1 MTVKITNLSVQQRDS
16 NRVNVLVDGKYRFSL
31 DVSQVVSLGVKVG
44 REYEEQELDELEQ
57 ESQFGKL
64 YARALEYCL
73 MRPHSEREV
82 RDYLWRKTRPK
93 KILKHIS
100 RCEGSTFTGG
110 RREVVERPGVS
121 QAIADRVFER
131 LVEKKYV
138 DDEAFTRFWVEN
150 RNRTKG
156 MSRRKLEAELR
167 SKGVANDIIERNLQ
181 SSLRSD
187 AVELQKIISKKRRR
201 YPDEQKFIQYLAR
214 QGFSFD
220 DIRSALQNSD

>member
-150 RNRTKG
+150 RNQTKG

-167 SKGVANDIIERNLQ
+167 AKGVAAEIIEPNLA
-181 SSLRSD
+181 SSERSD

-201 YPDEQKFIQYLAR
+201 YPDEQKFMQYLAR

-220 DIRSALQNSD
+220 DIKSVLQDDN